1 MAVVKYTGA
10 LDSAIS
16 GPLKAEV
23 SKNGHWFTATRG
35 SGATGAPAAYQ
46 LKTDGTYSAER
57 QTSGGLGST
66 NGLAISNDG
75 KYIVQLAYSNGVAGY
90 LLEWNGTNYVLKT
103 SLTDIA
109 ANGYQTFADFNPAQ
123 DRLIIGGWN
132 EVYVYSFDAATGAV
146 ALLKKTT
153 LSGFSI
159 EDAKFSPDGA
169 KIAIAAREGARIY
182 SVDSAGNLSLEW
194 STTAWAA
201 WGLAWF
207 FDGTE
212 VAFNRGLLGTSA
224 AVVRF
229 SGGSWSI
236 FKNDIDAA
244 TQFGRPAYV
253 TISGV
258 DYLLLQ
264 KYQGPGDYR
273 AYDRSGALTSY
284 VTQTSIGLTRSTD
297 GGGIMTAFAKDTNSD
312 IYFVSMVQ
320 TTNVADAWRITSP
333 PPALQINGAIDL
345 PAVSVSGSLQQVM
358 SASAAIQLPR
368 ASVAGS
374 LNVRDG
380 IYGLIPLPGLNLAG
394 LISFATDDPVVAPAT
409 ILLPAYAT
417 VTPPVIDPD
426 QVAQTPEYVDAILQ
440 LPRLTTEG
448 LLKFHYYMSGDIGL
462 PRVYTAGML
471 SEYHLEIDGELQL
484 PRLTVDGSLAG
495 DLGVYGDI
503 FLPEF
508 GTDGLLNVKLTWS
521 AALDLPSITV
531 GGTLALTNLVTAD
544 IALPRVATD
553 GLLMVDELWQLWG
566 NVDLP
571 TLETNG
577 YLLTPILLTGEIKLP
592 GLSVSGILGSAN
604 HIDANLRLP
613 RLTVEGELDMKPR
626 KRRNI
631 FIVQPL

>member
-10 LDSAIS
+10 LDTGIS
-16 GPLKAEV
+16 GPLKAELSRNGQWFV
-23 SKNGHWFTATRG
+23 SYKSSYAVV
-35 SGATGAPAAYQ
+35 YQ
-46 LKTDGTYSAER
+46 LKSDGTYSAPR
-57 QTSGGLGST
+57 YTDTGAGFGQA
-66 NGLAISNDG
+66 NGLAITDDG
-75 KYIVQLAYSNGVAGY
+75 TY
-90 LLEWNGTNYVLKT
+90 LIELDYFTTNPGRLFEWNGTAYVLKT
-103 SLTDIA
+103 SLPDVSAT
-109 ANGYQTFADFNPAQ
+109 GYQTFADFTTDQN
-123 DRLIIGGWN
+123 RFIIGGWAFCFI
-132 EVYVYSFDAATGAV
+132 YSFNPTTGASSFQK
-146 ALLKKTT
+146 ATNIG
-153 LSGFSI
+153 GFSI
-159 EDAKFSPDGA
+159 EDGKWSPDGSRVA
-169 KIAIAAREGARIY
+169 FAAREGCRIY
-182 SVDSAGNLSLEW
+182 AVDGAGNISLEW
-194 STTAWAA
+194 STSAFVG
-201 WGLAWF
+201 WGVSWSP
-207 FDGTE
+207 DGLE
-212 VAFNRGLLGTSA
+212 VVFNRGLLGAGAS
-224 AVVRF
+224 VVRY
-229 SGGSWSI
+229 SGGAWSV
-236 FKNDIDAA
+236 FKAEIDNT
-244 TQFGRPAYV
+244 TQFGRASHV
-253 TISGV
+253 TIAGV
-258 DYLLLQ
+258 NYLLLQ

-273 AYDRSGALTSY
+273 AYDRNTAMTSY
-284 VTQTSIGLTRSTD
+284 VTQASIGLASPAD
-297 GGGIMTAFAKDTNSD
+297 GGGINTAHAKASNGDQ
-312 IYFVSMVQ
+312 YYVSMLQ
-320 TTNVADAWRITSP
+320 TTAVMNAWRITTP
-333 PPALQINGAIDL
+333 PPTITITGAIDL

-358 SASAAIQLPR
+358 SASAAIQLPL

-426 QVAQTPEYVDAILQ
+426 QVAQAPEYVDGILQ
-440 LPRLTTEG
+440 LPRLTTDG
-448 LLKFHYYMSGDIGL
+448 LLNFHYYLSGDIGL
-462 PRVYTAGML
+462 PRVYTTGVL

-495 DLGVYGDI
+495 DLGIYGDI

-508 GTDGLLNVKLTWS
+508 STDGLLNMKLAWN